1 MNAYRLTLPP
11 SMKRLHPVFNVV
23 KLMLAPTDPIAGRHA
38 PPPPPPELIDGEE
51 EYVVEEIRDSR
62 MFRRRLQYL
71 VKWEGY
77 GTEGNTWEYAEHVN
91 NAPERVAEFHRR
103 NPAAPRRIRA
113 MAFGSIPF
121 RPISLA
127 TQASRRCLSRG
138 GVIVRG
144 TLSEPSQTVSHP
156 GPSTAAARPTSATA
170 ADHYSSPAV
179 GRPLNPTAR
188 PFIPRTHHRSHP
200 SPSVD
205 T

>member
-1 MNAYRLTLPP
+1 MEMESIWINPGR
-11 SMKRLHPVFNVV
+11 V
-23 KLMLAPTDPIAGRHA
+23 KTSV
-38 PPPPPPELIDGEE
+38 PPPPPPELINGEE
-51 EYVVEEIRDSR
+51 EYVVEEIQDSR

-91 NAPERVAEFHRR
+91 NTPERVAEFHRR

-121 RPISLA
+121 RPISLT
-127 TQASRRCLSRG
+127 TQASRRCLSKG

-144 TLSEPSQTVSHP
+144 TPSELSQTTP
-156 GPSTAAARPTSATA
+156 DPCPSTVADRYPSPAAA
-170 ADHYSSPAV
+170 
-179 GRPLNPTAR
+179 RPLNPTAR
-188 PFIPRTHHRSHP
+188 PFVPRACHHLYP
-200 SPSVD
+200 SPSAD

>member
-1 MNAYRLTLPP
+1 
-11 SMKRLHPVFNVV
+11 
-23 KLMLAPTDPIAGRHA
+23 
-38 PPPPPPELIDGEE
+38 
-51 EYVVEEIRDSR
+51 

-91 NAPERVAEFHRR
+91 NAPERVAEFHQC

-127 TQASRRCLSRG
+127 TQASRQCFSRG

-144 TLSEPSQTVSHP
+144 TPSELSQTISDP
-156 GPSTAAARPTSATA
+156 CPSAATTCPTSATA
-170 ADHYSSPAV
+170 ADHYPSPADA
-179 GRPLNPTAR
+179 RPLSPTAC
-188 PFIPRTHHRSHP
+188 PFAPRTRHHSHP
-200 SPSVD
+200 SSSAD

>member
-1 MNAYRLTLPP
+1 
-11 SMKRLHPVFNVV
+11 
-23 KLMLAPTDPIAGRHA
+23 
-38 PPPPPPELIDGEE
+38 
-51 EYVVEEIRDSR
+51 
-62 MFRRRLQYL
+62 MFQRRLQYL

-91 NAPERVAEFHRR
+91 NAPERVAEFHRC

-144 TLSEPSQTVSHP
+144 TPSEPSQTTP
-156 GPSTAAARPTSATA
+156 DPYPSTVAA
-170 ADHYSSPAV
+170 
-179 GRPLNPTAR
+179 RPLNPTAR
-188 PFIPRTHHRSHP
+188 PFVPRARHRSHP
-200 SPSVD
+200 SPSAD

>member
-1 MNAYRLTLPP
+1 M
-11 SMKRLHPVFNVV
+11 
-23 KLMLAPTDPIAGRHA
+23 
-38 PPPPPPELIDGEE
+38 
-51 EYVVEEIRDSR
+51 EEIRDSR

-77 GTEGNTWEYAEHVN
+77 RTEGNTWEYAEHVN

-103 NPAAPRRIRA
+103 NSAAPRRIRA

-188 PFIPRTHHRSHP
+188 PFIPRTRHRSHP

>member
-1 MNAYRLTLPP
+1 
-11 SMKRLHPVFNVV
+11 
-23 KLMLAPTDPIAGRHA
+23 MLAPTDPITGRHA

-156 GPSTAAARPTSATA
+156 GPSTAAARPTSAAA